1 MINTNT
7 PHDFDDFIVMFKRAQ
22 HIVCRQ
28 RRWYDNLI
36 YRFGQVHPAVID
48 AMKLM
53 RPTNWQQLLLEHP
66 HRAEAD
72 PYRIAYTRDERAG
85 ENNTQTITTVGK
97 YLTRHFKLPDHCI
110 RDLVALYTSPSTFK
124 IVDDVA
130 SFVDA
135 VNNGPNSCMCWRSD
149 RGVRC
154 SDRIDRHPYEAYDP
168 KYGWRMAL
176 RIDAGR
182 IDGRA
187 LLQDGECGKYFVR
200 SFKRGPDGGYS
211 YSDEQLEA
219 WLKGQGFEHRR
230 GYEEGTQLA
239 YIPTSDDFLAPYID
253 GEQNCVNIGRMV
265 GGGVGSS
272 QERYLYIDPNGEFE
286 CNNTDGTPSSNQG
299 ERCESCEEMFDPDDM
314 TWVGRTEEIH
324 VCDHC
329 SSEYYTLAYTRRGN
343 QAYIYSTDVIYVESQ
358 ESYYDEDY
366 LDDNSIVDLA
376 DGSYEHTDNAV
387 YVDSAGEWYHCD
399 DERVICDHNGEHQML
414 DDCVCLDNGEYA
426 LVEETFY
433 CHSSNQYYLSDDVEA
448 VTVDGKSY
456 HPDHAPE
463 TNEESTETGE

>member
-1 MINTNT
+1 
-7 PHDFDDFIVMFKRAQ
+7 MFKRAQ

-36 YRFGQVHPAVID
+36 YRFSEVHPAVLD

-66 HRAEAD
+66 HRAESD
-72 PYRIAYTRDERAG
+72 PYRIAYTRDDRAG

-97 YLTRHFKLPDHCI
+97 YLTRHFKLPDHRI
-110 RDLVALYTSPSTFK
+110 RDLVALYTTPSTFK

-130 SFVDA
+130 SFVYA
-135 VNNGPNSCMCWRSD
+135 VNNGPNSCMCWRTGRS
-149 RGVRC
+149 VRC

-176 RIDAGR
+176 RIDGGR
-182 IDGRA
+182 VDGRA
-187 LLQDGECGKYFVR
+187 LLQDGEYGKYFVR
-200 SFKRGPDGGYS
+200 SFKRAPEGGSYS

-219 WLKGQGFEHRR
+219 WLQQEGFEHRR

-239 YIPTSDDFLAPYID
+239 YIPTSDEFLAPYID
-253 GEQNCVNIGRMV
+253 GEQNCVSIGRMV

-272 QERYLYIDPNGEFE
+272 QERYLYIDPDGEFE
-286 CNNTDGTPSSNQG
+286 CSNTDGTPSNNQG
-299 ERCESCEEMFDPDDM
+299 ERCECCDGMFDPDDM

-324 VCDHC
+324 VCDDC
-329 SSEYYTLAYTRRGN
+329 RCNEYTLAYTRRGN
-343 QAYIYSTDVIYVESQ
+343 QAYIYSNDVIYVESQ
-358 ESYYDEDY
+358 DAYYDEDY
-366 LDDNSIVDLA
+366 LDDNNIVELE
-376 DGSYEHTDNAV
+376 DGGYEHTDNAV
-387 YVDSAGEWYHCD
+387 YVDSTAEWYGED
-399 DERVICDHNGEHQML
+399 DDRVICDHNGEHQML
-414 DDCVCLDNGEYA
+414 DDCVPLDTGEYA

-433 CHSSNQYYLSDDVEA
+433 CHGSGTYFLSDSVEA
-448 VTVDGKSY
+448 VTVDGQSY